1 MEDTVIS
8 SLGASSQQTP
18 SQGQQMDSPQTGD
31 SSNIVMWIAVA
42 VLAAGA
48 MAVTVL
54 FARKKKAE

>member
-8 SLGASSQQTP
+8 ALGTSSQQTP

-31 SSNIVMWIAVA
+31 SSSTVMWIAVA

-48 MAVTVL
+48 MAGTVL